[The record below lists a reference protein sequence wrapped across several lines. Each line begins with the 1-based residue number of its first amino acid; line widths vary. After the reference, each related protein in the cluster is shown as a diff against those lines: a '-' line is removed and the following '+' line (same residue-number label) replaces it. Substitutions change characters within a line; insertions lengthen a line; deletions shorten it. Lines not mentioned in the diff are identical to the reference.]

1 MPSFDARIEAV
12 RRVLPVPLFA
22 LFAPDLGMEGVARA
36 GRLRWTF
43 AIALACSLL
52 AGASAALRVD
62 ARDSTLFALEKR
74 GELKAMS
81 DRQVED
87 AQKGNER
94 TFEVSRLALA
104 AVEPPV
110 SLALSLAGLLA
121 LSWFLRGK
129 PKASPLFAVCG
140 VGLLPGALADLLDAV
155 AALRHEV
162 VPPEALQH
170 LSPRH
175 LADFAATVGHPLAG
189 AAAKLGSAVDLYSL
203 WGAVLLGYG
212 LAASASLPVRR
223 AVPAA
228 LIGWLLF
235 RLLTHVAVPTSPGG

>member
-1 MPSFDARIEAV
+1 LPSSEARIEDA
-12 RRVLPVPLFA
+12 RRALLAPLFA
-22 LFAPDLGMEGVARA
+22 LFAPDLGMEPVARK
-36 GRLRWTF
+36 GRLRWTLG
-43 AIALACSLL
+43 IALVCSLL
-52 AGASAALRVD
+52 AGVSATLRVD

-87 AQKGNER
+87 AQKSNER

-129 PKASPLFAVCG
+129 PQAAPVFAVCG

-155 AALRHEV
+155 AALRHDV
-162 VPPEALQH
+162 VPPDALQH

-175 LADFAATVGHPLAG
+175 LADFAAAVGHPLAG
-189 AAAKLGSAVDLYSL
+189 AAAKLGSAIDLYSL

-223 AVPAA
+223 ALPAA